1 MAAITFCSDL
11 SNFQVNNIILLTVVT
26 ILCITSL
33 GFIEF
38 ITGNMFLWTP
48 FTHFIHPLVNFG
60 NRQSVSLLHGS
71 STLVWQ
77 TSFHNIMKLWALLRR
92 ATQDGRV
99 TVESSDK
106 TWSSGGGNGKPLQY
120 YCCEN
125 TMNSMKRQKYTT
137 PKNESP
143 RSLQYVT
150 GEEQRAITNSSRK
163 SEAAGPKQTWIWAN
177 SRR

>member
-1 MAAITFCSDL
+1 MAAITICSDL

-26 ILCITSL
+26 ILCIKSL

-150 GEEQRAITNSSRK
+150 GEEQRAILQKEWKGWVKVEPMFSCDCV
-163 SEAAGPKQTWIWAN
+163 W
-177 SRR
+177 